1 MLRTIV
7 QEQILFITVNRR
19 KRTVR
24 EVHAWCSSPE
34 IYSIL
39 FTAVEVFQGLFK
51 TMIMDLMWTGVG
63 L

>member
-24 EVHAWCSSPE
+24 EVHAWCSPPE
-34 IYSIL
+34 VYSIL